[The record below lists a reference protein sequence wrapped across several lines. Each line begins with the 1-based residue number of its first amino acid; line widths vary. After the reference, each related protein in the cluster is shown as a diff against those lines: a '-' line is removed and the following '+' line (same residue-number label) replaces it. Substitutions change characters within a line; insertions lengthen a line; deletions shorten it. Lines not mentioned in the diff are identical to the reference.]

1 MPNRYTAGLAYSGGS
16 GSSRPRAMGL
26 EYDIANPRSSRLF
39 ESLRA
44 FGYDLSTAVADLI
57 DNSIS
62 AQARNIWVDFMWAGQ
77 TSRVLVRDDGRGMSE
92 ARLVE
97 AMTPGSESPQELRGE
112 ADLGRFGLGMK
123 TASISQCRCLT
134 VITKEQ
140 GGPVVWRRW
149 DLDYIAREGNGE
161 WRLLKGDSL
170 LSQADRDLL
179 SGMDSG
185 TVVMWDRLDHLA
197 GEANEDDETKQRH
210 FRERIDAVKLHLAMT
225 FHRFLS
231 GKGAIRLHLNGRR
244 IEPWDPFLEGHPAL
258 DPLSMEQLFLNDD
271 RIQVRPFVLPH
282 HSKLTPQQHSWAAGP
297 KGWNEH
303 QGFYIYRKNR
313 LLVAG
318 DWLGLGMQKEEHC
331 KLARIAVDIPGSTDL
346 LWQLDVKKS
355 KAIPPPELQPDLR
368 RIARATRNKAANVY
382 RHRGRVLQ
390 RQNSRDDVFLWSHVK
405 RHGKTSY
412 KISREHPLVKKALE
426 TTTDRATL
434 SNLLRMVEQ
443 TVPAP
448 LIVLQNSEAPDSLAV
463 PFEDD
468 VNGMQEAMTITYKTM
483 IEQGKTPREAAEY
496 LLVMEPFN
504 LHPDL
509 IAAFL
514 EEISPLGSRA
524 STDRMP
530 T

>member
-1 MPNRYTAGLAYSGGS
+1 MDF
-16 GSSRPRAMGL
+16 
-26 EYDIANPRSSRLF
+26 EYDIANPRSSPLF

-44 FGYDLSTAVADLI
+44 FGYDLSTAIADLL

-62 AQARNIWVDFMWAGQ
+62 AEARNIWIDFIWAGQ
-77 TSRVLVRDDGRGMSE
+77 NSRVLVKDDGHGMSE
-92 ARLVE
+92 VRLVE

-112 ADLGRFGLGMK
+112 EDLGRFGLGMK

-134 VITKEQ
+134 VITKEHD
-140 GGPVVWRRW
+140 GPVVWRRW

-161 WRLLKGDSL
+161 WRLLKGASL
-170 LSQADRDLL
+170 LSRADRDLL
-179 SGMDSG
+179 SGLDSG
-185 TVVMWDRLDHLA
+185 TEVVWDRLDHLA
-197 GEANEDDETKQRH
+197 GTASEDDAAKQRH
-210 FRERIDAVKLHLAMT
+210 FRERIDAVKSHLAMT

-231 GKGAIRLHLNGRR
+231 GRNAIRLHINGRA
-244 IEPWDPFLEGHPAL
+244 IQPWDPFLEGHPAL
-258 DPLSMEQLFLNDD
+258 DPLSTEQLSLNGE
-271 RIQVRPFVLPH
+271 RIRVRPFVLPH
-282 HSKLTPQQHSWAAGP
+282 HSKLTNEQHSEAAGP

-355 KAIPPPELQPDLR
+355 KAIPPPELQRDLR

-390 RQNSRDDVFLWSHVK
+390 RQSSRGDVFLWNHVK
-405 RHGKTSY
+405 QHGKTYY
-412 KISREHPLVKKALE
+412 KLSREHPLVKKALE
-426 TTTDRATL
+426 TTSDRTTL
-434 SNLLRMVEQ
+434 NSLLRMIEQ

-448 LIVLQNSEAPDSLAV
+448 LIALQNSEAPDSLAV
-463 PFEDD
+463 PFEGD
-468 VNGMQEAMTITYKTM
+468 VEGMREAMTITYRAM
-483 IEQGKTPREAAEY
+483 IEQDKTPYEAAEY

-504 LHPDL
+504 LYPDL

-514 EEISPLGSRA
+514 EEIPPLGLHKP
-524 STDRMP
+524 TDTTP